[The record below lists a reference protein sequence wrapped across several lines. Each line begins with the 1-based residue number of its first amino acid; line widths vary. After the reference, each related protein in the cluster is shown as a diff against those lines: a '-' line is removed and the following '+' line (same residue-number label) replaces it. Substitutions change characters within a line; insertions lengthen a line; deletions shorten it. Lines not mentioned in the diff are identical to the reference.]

1 MSTVSWLRRPVVG
14 VALLAVAGLAGW
26 YLRSSWETHAAGEA
40 NGASLAMAPDPN
52 ARPAAVTA
60 LGRLAPKDGV
70 LRLAVS
76 SQPSVVISKLLVDK
90 GDRVESGQLIAVLDS
105 YAAANADLAR
115 VRAEL
120 DHARSEFERLDKL
133 YRNKVVSLSERDNW
147 RMRVNMLD
155 AERQHAEVE
164 LDLANVRA
172 PIGGQVLE
180 VHARAGE
187 KVGPDGILELAKTDQ
202 MYAIAEVFE
211 TDIDW
216 VRVGQRA
223 TISSRAL
230 PQPVQGTV
238 ERIGL
243 KVGKADV
250 LGVDPVAQTDA
261 RVVEVE
267 IRLDDS
273 QRVGALTNA
282 QVEVAITP

>member
-1 MSTVSWLRRPVVG
+1 MSAVSWLRRPVVG
-14 VALLAVAGLAGW
+14 GVLLAVAGLAGW
-26 YLRSSWETHAAGEA
+26 YLRSSLETDAAGEA

-52 ARPAAVTA
+52 VRPAAVTA

-70 LRLAVS
+70 LRLAGP
-76 SQPSVVISKLLVDK
+76 SQSSVVISKLLVDK
-90 GDRVESGQLIAVLDS
+90 GDRVEAGQLIAVLDS

-115 VRAEL
+115 VRAQL
-120 DHARSEFERLDKL
+120 DHARSEFQRLDQL
-133 YRNKVVSLSERDNW
+133 YRNKLVSLSERDNW
-147 RMRVNMLD
+147 RMRVDMLD

-202 MYAIAEVFE
+202 MYAIAEVYE

-230 PQPVQGTV
+230 PQAVQGTV
-238 ERIGL
+238 ERIAL
-243 KVGKADV
+243 KIAKADV

>member
-1 MSTVSWLRRPVVG
+1 MSAISRLRRLLLGVG
-14 VALLAVAGLAGW
+14 VLAVAGLAGW
-26 YLRSSWETHAAGEA
+26 YLRSSLETHAAVEA
-40 NGASLAMAPDPN
+40 NGASVAMAPDPN
-52 ARPAAVTA
+52 AKPAAITA
-60 LGRLAPKDGV
+60 LGRVAPKDGV
-70 LRLAVS
+70 LRLAGP
-76 SQPSVVISKLLVDK
+76 SQSSVVISKLLVDK
-90 GDRVESGQLIAVLDS
+90 GDHVEAGQVVAVLDN
-105 YAAANADLAR
+105 YAAASADLAR

-120 DHARSEFERLDKL
+120 DHARSEFDRLDQL
-133 YRNKVVSLSERDNW
+133 YRDKVVSLSERDNW

-172 PIGGQVLE
+172 PIAGQVLE
-180 VHARAGE
+180 VHSRAGE

-202 MYAIAEVFE
+202 MYVIAEVYE

-230 PQPVQGTV
+230 PQAVQGTV

-273 QRVGALTNA
+273 QGVGGLTNA
-282 QVEVAITP
+282 QVEVAIAP